1 MINRILT
8 TLGLLVLLVLLPVL
22 EIRDTHVFNPDWP
35 PHARLHEV
43 WQLTTNAGV
52 ALVGLWL
59 VWRRGA
65 VQLAGVLG
73 LCMIGGALVAH
84 ALAPSYGGALAYPG
98 GPNGAVLGIHVA
110 VIVPAAAA
118 LLFSLAIL
126 MDRGLRCGS
135 AFGARS

>member
-1 MINRILT
+1 MIDRVMT
-8 TLGLLVLLVLLPVL
+8 TLGLLVLLILLPVL

-43 WQLTTNAGV
+43 WQLSTNAGI

-65 VQLAGVLG
+65 VQLAAVLG

-84 ALAPSYGGALAYPG
+84 ALAPSYGGALVYPG
-98 GPNGAVLGIHVA
+98 GPTAGIAGVSL
-110 VIVPAAAA
+110 A
-118 LLFSLAIL
+118 LLAPLATCLVFGIAIHR
-126 MDRGLRCGS
+126 DRRNVRLKI
-135 AFGARS
+135 